1 MEIIS
6 YIVFSISGIY
16 FLIIFFFFIGWK
28 KLPQAKGAG
37 LHDAVDISLVIACRN
52 EEKNLPGLLHKIV
65 SQDYPMQKLEVIL
78 VNDHSTDKTFEKIH
92 DFIKNYPH
100 IKLLNLAEGKA
111 GKKQAL
117 TLGIEKAS
125 HAVIITTDADC
136 TPNPQWI
143 SSMAH
148 YYVKHKPKLLSGPVV
163 FNKPKNLFQGL
174 QQLEFISL
182 VASGAG
188 AIGINKPIMC
198 NGANLLFEKESFE
211 KSNLQNQYAS
221 GDDIFLMLQA
231 KNRDKKSIHFIK
243 SNDAI
248 VYTNPSFS
256 FKSFLSQRLRWASKS
271 KAYRDFDIVFTA
283 IAVFL
288 INLSLIAALTLSAF
302 NKLYLKIFILLFII
316 KSIADLLLLIPTCR
330 FFKQQKILWL
340 FLPLQIIYPFYI
352 LISAVGGWFGN
363 FGWKGRKFQ

>member
-16 FLIIFFFFIGWK
+16 FLIIFFFFTGWK
-28 KLPQAKGAG
+28 KLHQPKTFG
-37 LHDAVDISLVIACRN
+37 LKDDIHVSLVIACRN

-78 VNDHSTDKTFEKIH
+78 VNDHSTDKTCDIIH
-92 DFIKNYPH
+92 DFIKNYPY

-136 TPNPQWI
+136 MPNPKWI
-143 SSMAH
+143 SSMAY
-148 YYVKHKPKLLSGPVV
+148 YYVRHKPKLLSGPVI

-198 NGANLLFEKESFE
+198 NGANLLFEKELFE
-211 KSNLQNQYAS
+211 KSNLQNQYTS

-231 KNRDKKSIHFIK
+231 KKQGRRSIHFIK
-243 SNDAI
+243 SEDAI
-248 VYTNPSFS
+248 VFTTPVSTL
-256 FKSFLSQRLRWASKS
+256 KEFLSQRLRWASKS

-288 INLSLIAALTLSAF
+288 INFSLIATIALSAF
-302 NKLYLKIFILLFII
+302 NKLSLKTFILLFII
-316 KSIADLLLLIPTCR
+316 KSIADLFLLIPACR

-352 LISAVGGWFGN
+352 LISSVGGWFGN
-363 FGWKGRKFQ
+363 FGWKGRK